1 MSVGSDWWVWMS
13 LIYEICAVPPLFFFL
28 RITTVD
34 MFTST
39 SLQS

>member
-13 LIYEICAVPPLFFFL
+13 LIYEICAVPPLFFL